1 MPIDADAYMAGA
13 IPTLSRGGSW
23 LPPDAARVPYT
34 RSQRSQSQH
43 REKARQDHQE
53 FQAAHR
59 PNRSSRSHP
68 PHSFQPRESSRGT
81 PLCAAGWG
89 PLGSQ
94 VGMATDSRL
103 WPLTTA
109 PSSRFA
115 PFSPFSPLG
124 QMNQVLPPLSGGSN
138 GVPQQME
145 QLQQVRQMSPSSQ
158 VPVSPVFA
166 LRQQPPPTLRAG
178 QPPLQR
184 DSGRC
189 PGLACPPGPVMAG
202 RARDIPG
209 PIPGPISGATGRQYC
224 TQSKVKMNTA
234 ERPARDEG
242 HE

>member
-59 PNRSSRSHP
+59 PNRSSRS
-68 PHSFQPRESSRGT
+68 
-81 PLCAAGWG
+81 
-89 PLGSQ
+89 Q

-138 GVPQQME
+138 GVPQQM
-145 QLQQVRQMSPSSQ
+145 QQVQQIRQTSPSNSQ
-158 VPVSPVFA
+158 VPVSPMFA